1 MLYYCFS
8 YCSILSSKYSNCMPA
23 SLNIAS
29 DSAPAWY
36 FFSQTTFLMP
46 ELMISMAQV
55 LHGVI
60 LQYKVAPST
69 ETPIFA
75 AWQIAFC
82 SACTVLTQWLV
93 TLPSSWVVCLNWW
106 PISSQCGNP
115 GGEPTYHVQTICLFF
130 AITHPL
136 LPLSQVALLATVLA
150 TSIKYSS
157 QVGRMYFSSFI
168 LRRVKGKIF
177 FVLYFFVYNMS
188 NGFLIGIY
196 IVKSRKNDSMVSEI
210 FIFIREIPYEIQ

>member
-1 MLYYCFS
+1 LAYS
-8 YCSILSSKYSNCMPA
+8 SILSSKYSSWMPA

-29 DSAPAWY
+29 DSVPAWY
-36 FFSQTTFLMP
+36 FFSATTLLIP

-69 ETPIFA
+69 ETQIFA

-93 TLPSSWVVCLNWW
+93 TLPSSCVVCLNWW
-106 PISSQCGNP
+106 PTSSQCASH

-130 AITHPL
+130 AITQPL

-157 QVGRMYFSSFI
+157 RLGRTYCSSLI
-168 LRRVKGKIF
+168 LRIVKGKRYGCIIF
-177 FVLYFFVYNMS
+177 FCL
-188 NGFLIGIY
+188 
-196 IVKSRKNDSMVSEI
+196 
-210 FIFIREIPYEIQ
+210 